1 MNSIVRRR
9 NPLRAEVFAPWF
21 RDLGLELR
29 ESDVFSD
36 PSSRRRALATSRALR
51 ARCSSSPSATLRP
64 TPERSAWVATT
75 TWCTGVMGHASA
87 AKECVSY
94 CVLWRLYGAD
104 PPLSEWYRN
113 CGGYEV
119 YMHNGFT
126 HEWWC
131 LTRA

>member
-1 MNSIVRRR
+1 MGKD
-9 NPLRAEVFAPWF
+9 EVYEEEQ
-21 RDLGLELR
+21 RQ
-29 ESDVFSD
+29 
-36 PSSRRRALATSRALR
+36 ALR
-51 ARCSSSPSATLRP
+51 LEAFFHEGESWRRMLVQQPVCEKLRFIQQ
-64 TPERSAWVATT
+64 TRGS
-75 TWCTGVMGHASA
+75 GDQQSFASA
-87 AKECVSY
+87 VQQFPICDASADAGEVRMGSHYDLCVSY